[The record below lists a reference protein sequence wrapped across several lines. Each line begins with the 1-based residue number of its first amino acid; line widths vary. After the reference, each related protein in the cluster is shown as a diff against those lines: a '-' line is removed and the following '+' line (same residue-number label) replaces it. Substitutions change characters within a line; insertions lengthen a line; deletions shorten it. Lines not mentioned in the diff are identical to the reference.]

1 MLKKSL
7 LGLLAA
13 SLLVVFVSC
22 GRTAAPEYESADML
36 ADKLYTEA
44 DLNRDGVYAEHLDS
58 SSAYIFGLS
67 ITDFN
72 KTVKNAVVYRRSI
85 DSDGQTLY
93 ALEMNTQ
100 DAAALLAEDY
110 YNHYEWAACDNSEK
124 LVVACAGRYVLLF
137 KSNSAE
143 ADAALEGFR
152 KLSGGRLL
160 YHREIVNKG

>member
-1 MLKKSL
+1 M
-7 LGLLAA
+7 
-13 SLLVVFVSC
+13 
-22 GRTAAPEYESADML
+22 
-36 ADKLYTEA
+36 
-44 DLNRDGVYAEHLDS
+44 
-58 SSAYIFGLS
+58 
-67 ITDFN
+67 
-72 KTVKNAVVYRRSI
+72 KNAVVYRKSL

-93 ALEMNTQ
+93 ALEMSTQ

-137 KSNSAE
+137 KSNAAE

-160 YHREIVNKG
+160 YQRELVNKG

>member
-7 LGLLAA
+7 LGFLAAALLAV
-13 SLLVVFVSC
+13 LVSC
-22 GRTAAPEYESADML
+22 GRMAAPEYESADML
-36 ADKLYTEA
+36 ANKLYTEA
-44 DLNRDGVYAEHLDS
+44 DLNRDGVYAEHLDN

-67 ITDFN
+67 IADFN
-72 KTVKNAVVYRRSI
+72 ETVKNAVVYRKSI

-137 KSNSAE
+137 KSNAAE

-160 YHREIVNKG
+160 YQRELVNKG